1 MSVASNH
8 ESNHG
13 SNHGSKQ
20 SEKDEFE
27 DEEWEWDEDTDVLKD
42 ITNAETLFAQ
52 SQSQKI
58 PTSVRPQSLIIS
70 HQQVQNRVTEIS
82 EQPVRKRRSND
93 SSSNNLEGKAR
104 ILFGI

>member
-8 ESNHG
+8 ES
-13 SNHGSKQ
+13 KL
-20 SEKDEFE
+20 SENEEFE

-52 SQSQKI
+52 SQSQK
-58 PTSVRPQSLIIS
+58 PSVRPQSQSIIS

-82 EQPVRKRRSND
+82 EQPVQRKRRSND

>member
-8 ESNHG
+8 EKSVNE
-13 SNHGSKQ
+13 N
-20 SEKDEFE
+20 DDNE
-27 DEEWEWDEDTDVLKD
+27 DDDEWEWDEDTDVLKD

-52 SQSQKI
+52 HKPNVPNSQV
-58 PTSVRPQSLIIS
+58 TIS

-82 EQPVRKRRSND
+82 EQPARKRRSND
-93 SSSNNLEGKAR
+93 SSNNLEGKAR